1 MPHLGGPILG
11 VLALDSEFCVGHSEH
26 SHTMSLSLEVSL
38 FIPTPTGGQI
48 CVPGTSGTALKC
60 VELTSA

>member
-11 VLALDSEFCVGHSEH
+11 VLALGRIDHSEH

-38 FIPTPTGGQI
+38 FIPTPTGGHRD
-48 CVPGTSGTALKC
+48 VSLAPVARL
-60 VELTSA
+60 